1 MTYADTLAYLF
12 AQLPMYQR
20 VGQAAYKADLA
31 STHSLMKALDHP
43 ERGFKSVHVGGTN
56 GKGSSSHLLSSVFQA
71 AGYKTGL
78 YSSPHLVDFR
88 ERIRINGQ
96 MIPESEVVSFVET
109 YKDHF
114 EPLQLSFF
122 EWSVGLAFHHFRKEE
137 VDIAIIEV
145 GMGGRLD
152 STNVI
157 TPELSLITN
166 IGMDHAQ
173 FLGDSLSK
181 IAQEKAGIIK
191 AGIPVVVSRSQ
202 RETEGVFR
210 KTALGVDAPITF
222 ADQQFP
228 MDVPNCPL
236 MGSYQKENFQGVLIA
251 LERLKKLGWKIE
263 DQHITK
269 GFEQVLQNTGLR
281 GRWEILQE
289 SPKVICDV
297 GHNVEGLERLMEQ
310 LMAESKEQLHMVLG
324 FVNDKNIGDI
334 LDLLPKEAH
343 LYFCEANIPRALPID
358 RLQQAADEKRIE
370 HEAFKDVASAF
381 EAAMAKSVVNDM
393 VFVGGSTFVVAD
405 LLAYLSE

>member
-1 MTYADTLAYLF
+1 MTYPETLDYLF

-31 STHSLMKALDHP
+31 STHALMKVLDHP
-43 ERGFKSVHVGGTN
+43 EEAFKSVHIGGTN
-56 GKGSSSHLLSSVFQA
+56 GKGSSSHLLASIFQE

-78 YSSPHLVDFR
+78 YTSPHLVDFR
-88 ERIRINGQ
+88 ERIRINGE
-96 MIPESEVVSFVET
+96 MIPQAEVTAFVEAF
-109 YKDHF
+109 KDTF

-122 EWSVGLAFHHFRKEE
+122 EWSVGLAFHHFRKEQ
-137 VDIAIIEV
+137 VDIAIVEV

-157 TPELSLITN
+157 VPELALITN

-173 FLGDSLSK
+173 FLGDTLSK

-191 AGIPVVVSRSQ
+191 PNVPVVIGRSQ

-210 KTALGVDAPITF
+210 KTALGLDAPITF

-228 MDVPNCPL
+228 MDLPSCPL
-236 MGSYQKENFQGVLIA
+236 KGGYQKENFQGVLVA
-251 LERLKKLGWKIE
+251 VDCLVKQGWKIE
-263 DQHITK
+263 EAHIEA
-269 GFEQVLQNTGLR
+269 GFEHVLENTGLR
-281 GRWEILQE
+281 GRWEVLQS

-297 GHNVEGLERLMEQ
+297 GHNMEGIERLMSQ
-310 LMAESKEQLHMVLG
+310 LSAECEGQLHLVLG
-324 FVNDKNIGDI
+324 FVNDKHIGDI
-334 LDLLPKEAH
+334 LDLLPRDAKF
-343 LYFCEANIPRALPID
+343 YFCQANIPRALPID

-370 HEAFKDVASAF
+370 HQAFPEVWAAYQ
-381 EAAMAKSVVNDM
+381 AAMAKSVANDT

-405 LLAYLSE
+405 LLASLC